1 VEAKPNSDAGR
12 IHELLVRQVTAPV
25 LWTDSIQLM
34 INEGIH
40 TFIEFGPGNV
50 LAGLLRKIDR
60 EANVV
65 SVNSPSG
72 VDKAIEIL
80 KKL

>member
-1 VEAKPNSDAGR
+1 MLE
-12 IHELLVRQVTAPV
+12 
-25 LWTDSIQLM
+25 
-34 INEGIH
+34 EGIQ

-60 EANVV
+60 EANAV